1 MKREITSVVKLRD
14 EWHGAS
20 FLLDKNSVKNVKIYN
35 NINPY
40 NSTNIRSNVPVYAS
54 LETSSSYF
62 VHLKFPFTGKR
73 RIELV
78 LNGELSNILPVEIN
92 NVVVDFKEIG
102 KGNVLA
108 VALPKEDTVG
118 LKTVKNIK
126 GITVNA
132 IATLHALKW
141 LNSIPQNDFVFI
153 YIDGNNATVI
163 AQRKGNLH
171 YLRQFYY
178 SKENTANLYA
188 AISEIKEENEFIS
201 VPYYIV
207 SIFGDGDVKTLK
219 EDIEKKYN
227 IKINTPS
234 LQQHITTDGYPN
246 WLWAAIGASLITVD
260 SNEINLLH
268 QKEKGMGLSHEILFK
283 WLGGLAALSTL
294 IFIMFFLNLHFK
306 EKTYRFF
313 ATEQQNIYKTV
324 FPKSPPIKD
333 VVSVFRDKISII
345 DRELVGAGTINTA
358 PALKILAEISAK
370 IDKQIDVKL
379 NEFVCDENELSI
391 SGTTVSFMAV
401 EKIKAAMEEIR
412 DIKNIEIQNLDMTQ
426 GKQIKFKIKGKF

>member
-1 MKREITSVVKLRD
+1 MKREIAAIVKLHD
-14 EWHGAS
+14 GWHGAS
-20 FLLDKNSVKNVKIYN
+20 FLLDKNSVESVKIYN
-35 NINPY
+35 NINP
-40 NSTNIRSNVPVYAS
+40 NNLTDMIDRMPVYVS

-78 LNGELSNILPVEIN
+78 LNSELSNVLPVE
-92 NVVVDFKEIG
+92 VSDVAVDFKEIG

-108 VALPKEDTVG
+108 VALPKEDAIG
-118 LKTVKNIK
+118 LKMVKNIK

-141 LNSIPQNDFVFI
+141 FNSIPQNDFVFI
-153 YIDGNNATVI
+153 HIDGNNTSII

-178 SKENTANLYA
+178 SKENTNNLYA
-188 AISEIKEENEFIS
+188 AISEIKREEEFIN
-201 VPYYIV
+201 VPYYMVCI
-207 SIFGDGDVKTLK
+207 IEDGDIKTLK
-219 EDIEKKYN
+219 DDIEKKCN
-227 IKINTPS
+227 IKIKTPF
-234 LQQHITTDGYPN
+234 LQQYIKIDNYPG
-246 WLWAAIGASLITVD
+246 WLWAAIGASLMDID
-260 SNEINLLH
+260 SNEINLL
-268 QKEKGMGLSHEILFK
+268 QQREKGLGLSHEVLFK
-283 WLGGLAALSTL
+283 WLGSLAAISTL
-294 IFIMFFLNLHFK
+294 VFMLFFLNLYFK
-306 EKTYRFF
+306 ERTYRFF

-324 FPKSPPIKD
+324 FPKSPPVKD
-333 VVSVFRDKISII
+333 VVSAFRDKIKIL
-345 DRELVGAGTINTA
+345 DRELLGAGKGNAA

-401 EKIKAAMEEIR
+401 EKIKAALEEIK
-412 DIKNIEIQNLDMTQ
+412 DIKNLEIQNIDMTQ
-426 GKQIKFKIKGKF
+426 NRQIKFKIKGKI